1 MKFLSL
7 ALVLIVQ
14 VGAVAQF
21 KNTKL
26 AEQVEGV
33 YPPLEPS
40 IAINRKNPKNIVAGV
55 VLDRAMYTLD
65 GGATWSESKLESP
78 HGVYG
83 DPALVSD
90 VKGDIYY
97 FHLSDPSRQGRE
109 NDAWL
114 DRIVCQKSTD
124 GGKTWSDGASIG
136 NNPPKDQDKPW
147 PTVHPRKQNVYTTWT
162 QFDTYGLDDPNCHS
176 NIMFSMSENKG
187 KKWSKPLQINQNP
200 GDCIDDDN
208 TAEGAVPAVDNLGRV
223 FVTWASQGNIYF
235 DRSFDGGTTWLSND
249 LMIAKQPGGWSMDIP
264 GLSRS
269 NGMPVLM
276 IDNSKGRLRNSLYLV
291 WADQR
296 NGTNDTD
303 IWFMRSTN
311 FGDMWTQPMRINQDG
326 PGKHQFLPWM
336 SVDEGT
342 GYIYIVYYDRRAYD
356 DLQTDVYIA
365 YSTDGGNIFKE
376 KKISESPFIPTDTK
390 FFGDYTNIAAHKG
403 VVAPIWTRMDD
414 GKTSVYTT
422 VIMDSDLLKDKP
434 SGN

>member
-7 ALVLIVQ
+7 ALVLLVQ
-14 VGAVAQF
+14 VTAVGQF
-21 KNTKL
+21 KNIKL

-40 IAINRKNPKNIVAGV
+40 ITINRKNPKNIVAGV
-55 VLDRAMYTLD
+55 VLDRAIYTLD
-65 GGATWSESKLESP
+65 GGVTWKESKLESP
-78 HGVYG
+78 YGVYG

-90 VKGDIYY
+90 IKGHIYY
-97 FHLSDPSRQGRE
+97 FHLADPSKQGRS

-124 GGKTWSDGASIG
+124 GGKTWSEGASIG
-136 NNPPKDQDKPW
+136 NNPPTDQDKEW
-147 PTVHPRKQNVYTTWT
+147 PTVHPRKQQVYTAWT
-162 QFDTYGLDDPNCHS
+162 QFDKYGLDDPNCHS
-176 NIMFSMSENKG
+176 NIMFSMSTNEG

-208 TAEGAVPAVDNLGRV
+208 TTEGAVPAVDNLGRV
-223 FVTWASQGNIYF
+223 FVTWASHGNIYF

-249 LMIAKQPGGWSMDIP
+249 LLVAKQEGGWSMDIP

-296 NGTNDTD
+296 KGTNDTD
-303 IWFMRSTN
+303 IWFSRSTN

-326 PGKHQFLPWM
+326 EGKHQFLPWM

-356 DLQTDVYIA
+356 DLRTDVYLA
-365 YSTDGGNIFKE
+365 YSTDGGNTFKE
-376 KKISESPFIPTDTK
+376 KKISESPFIPTETK
-390 FFGDYTNIAAHKG
+390 FFGDYTNISAHKG
-403 VVAPIWTRMDD
+403 VIAPIWTRMDD

-422 VIMDSDLLKDKP
+422 IITDSDLLKDK
-434 SGN
+434 